1 MDYGGPC
8 HRAAQE
14 ATHCADP
21 SVGKARAP
29 KGTLACLY
37 TNARSLG
44 NKQDELVLLLSAKK
58 YDVIGKTETWWDS
71 THDWTMGIEGYT
83 LYRRDRVDK
92 RGGGVALYV
101 KESYMSLQADVG
113 DRHGQLETL
122 WVKIRGEYGTGDTTV
137 GVYYRPPTQ
146 SPELDQE
153 FARELTEAACSRTLV
168 VMGDFNYPDISWED
182 HSAKSE
188 RSQSFLSCVDDLYL
202 TQEVYGPTR
211 GKALLD
217 PVLATGDNLIGGL
230 VIDGKLGDSDH
241 ELITFTIHRKAG
253 KSVSN
258 MEVLDFRKAHF
269 DKLRRL
275 VSAALR
281 DHDPGGGESRKS
293 GSQPW

>member
-1 MDYGGPC
+1 MSNPC
-8 HRAAQE
+8 KASAPRHLREHTLAPALVQ
-14 ATHCADP
+14 

-44 NKQDELVLLLSAKK
+44 NKQEELILPLSANN
-58 YDVIGKTETWWDS
+58 YDVIGITETCWDS
-71 THDWTMGIEGYT
+71 THDWTSGIDGCT

-92 RGGGVALYV
+92 RDGGVAVYV

-113 DRHGQLETL
+113 DQGGCLETL
-122 WVKIRGEYGTGDTTV
+122 WAKIHGEHGTGDATV
-137 GVYYRPPTQ
+137 RVYYRPRTQ

-153 FARELTEAACSRTLV
+153 FARELAEAAHSRTIV
-168 VMGDFNYPDISWED
+168 VMGDFSYLDISWED

-217 PVLATGDNLIGGL
+217 LVLATGDDLIGDL

-241 ELITFTIHRKAG
+241 ELITFTICRKAG
-253 KSVSN
+253 KSVSQSATQKSLPS
-258 MEVLDFRKAHF
+258 E
-269 DKLRRL
+269 KLTL
-275 VSAALR
+275 TSS
-281 DHDPGGGESRKS
+281 GGC
-293 GSQPW
+293 Q